1 MIISILQREEN
12 WYWMN
17 MNIWK
22 SWKPHFLPI
31 FPLLYSTCSQNISYH
46 QSMPSRH
53 VKTLPKV
60 RNKPVIIFYMYHWL
74 ESFDYFDLS
83 FELIYNM
90 NKKLLHLNFSLSL
103 RLSFA
108 WPEVDLMRLH
118 KIKIIQH
125 IQHLFDS
132 SYNYSCLVLFLCL
145 YLAT

>member
-1 MIISILQREEN
+1 MIISILECEEKLILN
-12 WYWMN
+12 EYEYLKIM
-17 MNIWK
+17 K
-22 SWKPHFLPI
+22 TTFLPI

-60 RNKPVIIFYMYHWL
+60 RSKLVIIFYMYHWL

-83 FELIYNM
+83 FELIYTM

-103 RLSFA
+103 HLTFA